1 MLPPG
6 PGCQA
11 AAPGD
16 APAGGIDGGGF
27 PLVEE
32 ERLLP
37 KVIRLI
43 SDQQSE
49 AWTFQYLQSPFEA
62 FRWCPGRSAY
72 SPGGTSRGRSRGGR
86 EVWGKAWGPH
96 RAFTP
101 SAGCLWV
108 LVEASLHRLD
118 RIDHLLSL
126 WRLIHIPEVT
136 RLGLKVLPLESPG
149 VSPANQ
155 SPPLAA
161 PSHLLT

>member
-72 SPGGTSRGRSRGGR
+72 SPGGTSRAAAG
-86 EVWGKAWGPH
+86 EETH